1 MLIVIFNIL
10 GFLALFGSVVPIVL
24 MFSKYEVFLTYWP
37 NTDPDSFFWGLFA
50 ALVLLFMARVM
61 AELQDIKEKL
71 DRPDEK

>member
-1 MLIVIFNIL
+1 
-10 GFLALFGSVVPIVL
+10 
-24 MFSKYEVFLTYWP
+24 MFQEYEMFRTYWP

-71 DRPDEK
+71 DRPEEK

>member
-1 MLIVIFNIL
+1 MLIVVFNIL
-10 GFLALFGSVVPIVL
+10 GILLLFGSVVPLLL
-24 MFSKYEVFLTYWP
+24 MFQEYEMFRTYWP

>member
-10 GFLALFGSVVPIVL
+10 GFLVLFGSVVPIVL

-37 NTDPDSFFWGLFA
+37 NTDPDTFWIGLVV
-50 ALVLLFMARVM
+50 ALVLLGMARIM

-71 DRPDEK
+71 DRPEEK